1 MTQDSGKSIAEN
13 NTKLTDPKVFM
24 EAMMSEMRRVM
35 KMEMEQ
41 IHERIDQMEN
51 RREEQPQNG
60 RNLRRRGR
68 VPPRE
73 EDEERYGSG
82 FDEEEDRESI
92 VNNRRP
98 GGRFGEARNRK
109 DNNLGGIKMKIPSFQ
124 GRSDPEAYLEWEKE
138 MEFVFDCH
146 NYSETMKVK
155 LAVIEFSEYAIT
167 WWDQLVKNRRR
178 NRERPIDTW
187 EEMKVVMRKRF
198 VPSYYYRELYKKL
211 QGLRQ
216 GSRSVED
223 YYKEMEIA
231 MIHANVEEDREARFL
246 LGLNREINDKVEM
259 QHYVELE
266 DMVHMAIKVEQ
277 LKRGSGTRAGHNSSS
292 SSWKSSHAKLLHKS
306 QMPKPEPKST
316 TTSNV
321 PQGKTKASTSRNRDI
336 KCFKCQGRGH
346 IPSQCPNKQVMVL
359 QANGEIVTD
368 CEDSDTDDMPP
379 LEDVFM

>member
-1 MTQDSGKSIAEN
+1 VAFQSFVVLVFIWLGDGSRLNKSFLHDLGVPYHHCYRVSSSLLSGFI
-13 NTKLTDPKVFM
+13 TIVGGVHIKVFM
-24 EAMMSEMRRVM
+24 EAMMSEMRRAM

-98 GGRFGEARNRK
+98 GGRFGEARNRE

-124 GRSDPEAYLEWEKE
+124 GRSDPEAYLEWEKK

-146 NYSETMKVK
+146 NYSETKKVK

-167 WWDQLVKNRRR
+167 WWDQLVINRRR

-231 MIHANVEEDREARFL
+231 MICANVEEDQEATMARFL
-246 LGLNREINDKVEM
+246 LGLNREIHDKVEM

-277 LKRGSGTRAGHNSSS
+277 QLKKGGGTRAGHTSSS
-292 SSWKSSHAKLLHKS
+292 SSWKSSHAKPLDKS
-306 QMPKPEPKST
+306 QMPKPNLKVKPK
-316 TTSNV
+316 
-321 PQGKTKASTSRNRDI
+321 PLPLG
-336 KCFKCQGRGH
+336 
-346 IPSQCPNKQVMVL
+346 
-359 QANGEIVTD
+359 IVT
-368 CEDSDTDDMPP
+368 
-379 LEDVFM
+379 LNVLDVKAGAT